1 MIRTIIDQIKTA
13 ITSKP
18 YVERFGGVVMPVTRF
33 DEVDEGMVLRQTF
46 PISPQVTGL
55 QCWEQGRYH
64 DLVPN
69 DQYKS
74 IFYFEELDGMQT
86 NSRRKVKDHM
96 VEHRGRVRL
105 VGWMN
110 LQKLGIENEYNVAER
125 IAFQLAGDIEG
136 TYQLSAPLSKAMATI
151 VPIGIQPKSSNIFD
165 RYTYDNESGFLL
177 YPFDFFAFDFEVL
190 LSLKLDCIDEITI
203 SSPIACID
211 LS

>member
-1 MIRTIIDQIKTA
+1 
-13 ITSKP
+13 
-18 YVERFGGVVMPVTRF
+18 
-33 DEVDEGMVLRQTF
+33 
-46 PISPQVTGL
+46 
-55 QCWEQGRYH
+55 
-64 DLVPN
+64 
-69 DQYKS
+69 
-74 IFYFEELDGMQT
+74 MQT

-105 VGWMN
+105 VGWLN

-151 VPIGIQPKSSNIFD
+151 TPIGIQPKSANIFD